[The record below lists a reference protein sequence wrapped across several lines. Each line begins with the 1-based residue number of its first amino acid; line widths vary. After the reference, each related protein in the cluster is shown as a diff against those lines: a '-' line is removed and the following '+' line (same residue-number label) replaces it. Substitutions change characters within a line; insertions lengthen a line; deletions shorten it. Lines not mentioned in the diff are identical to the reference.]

1 MHSHTLFDDL
11 EPFPPAQTQD
21 QRRAQ
26 IIRLACAFTQRA
38 FDETGRCVLGDP
50 LPPTRETM
58 WLCFGLM
65 AGEEA
70 DRVLANAI
78 LARLEMHLHI
88 PYRSK
93 AEEEADG
100 EFDIFITNHTVQLL
114 RLHREK
120 LDPPVLE
127 KMERWGRIALRDY
140 NGDRQ
145 SDYQFHGY
153 NDNMP
158 SKATLGMILGGEL
171 FGDEAAVAH
180 GLWNLRQLRDL
191 LSRRGTLS
199 EYSSPTYSALS
210 LANLTEVATLSGNEE
225 ARELAQQ
232 CVERIWAEFLG
243 RFHPPTG
250 IISGPYSRAY
260 SADSIGHLTVAGIV
274 FWLAFGD
281 AAVLNPV
288 EELRQI
294 PLRVVIAEA
303 NDLTRVVGLAA
314 WLAAVTYEA
323 PDHLVEWMQQRSY
336 PYRIRTTTERGDGG
350 EKFAPG
356 EILCT
361 TFQEEDF
368 ALGTA
373 EGETWE
379 QAEPFF
385 FAYRRQ
391 APATDVA
398 HIRTA
403 QTRFLINDQRP
414 GEIEDAE
421 CGPYRGE
428 SVYLHDYGFTHT
440 IQQDRVA
447 MVLARPVLRLA
458 GQPITSLRYSIIFSS
473 HFREIE
479 EVSYVDGHVF
489 MKDGPIYLALRP
501 LNATDWGRKD
511 AVRIEPVNKYLDISF
526 FNYEGEE
533 RTFSEEELSR
543 TLNGMIAVVGLSKEK
558 SFDEFKNEVG
568 NGELLDYYMSD
579 ARTVR
584 YRLGDTTLGMNY
596 AGLPDRVRFA
606 TINGRPISRPIWEAD
621 GMPPERLPF
630 LSGETEGNGNSFEF
644 PYEHLRVIW
653 DPERPWQIASR
664 GVRSK

>member
-1 MHSHTLFDDL
+1 MMNLNTLFDDL
-11 EPFPPAQTQD
+11 EPFGPAGSQD
-21 QRRAQ
+21 ERRAQ
-26 IIRLACAFTQRA
+26 VVRLACVFAQQA
-38 FDETGRCVLGDP
+38 FDETGRCVLSDP
-50 LPPTRETM
+50 PPPTRETM
-58 WLCFGLM
+58 WLCFGLLN
-65 AGEEA
+65 GEKA

-78 LARLEMHLHI
+78 LGRLEMEFHI
-88 PYRSK
+88 HARSK
-93 AEEEADG
+93 EEEEAAG

-127 KMERWGRIALRDY
+127 KMERWGRVALRDY

-158 SKATLGMILGGEL
+158 SKATLGLILGGEY
-171 FGDEAAVAH
+171 FDDQAAVEH

-210 LANLTEVATLSGNEE
+210 LANLTEIEALAGSED
-225 ARELAQQ
+225 ARELARQ

-250 IISGPYSRAY
+250 ILSGPYSRAY
-260 SADSIGHLTVAGIV
+260 STDSIGHLTFAGTV
-274 FWLAFGD
+274 FWLAFGNT
-281 AAVLNPV
+281 AILNPV

-294 PLRVVIAEA
+294 PPRVVIAEG
-303 NDLTRVVGLAA
+303 NDLTRVVGMAA
-314 WLAAVTYEA
+314 WLAAVTYQPPA
-323 PDHLVEWMQQRSY
+323 PLVEWMRQRSY
-336 PYRIRTTTERGDGG
+336 PYRIRTITERGSGG

-361 TFQEEDF
+361 TYQEEDF

-379 QAEPFF
+379 QAEPFSL
-385 FAYRRQ
+385 AYRRQ

-403 QTRFLINDQRP
+403 QTRVLINDQRP
-414 GEIEDAE
+414 GEVEGAE

-428 SVYLHDYGFTHT
+428 AVFLHDHGLTHT

-458 GQPITSLRYSIIFSS
+458 GQPITSLRYSVILST
-473 HFREIE
+473 HFGEIE
-479 EVSYVDGHVF
+479 EVSLVDDHVF

-511 AVRIEPVNKYLDISF
+511 AVRIEPVNKYLEISF

-568 NGELLDYYMSD
+568 NGELLDYYTSE

-584 YRLGDTTLGMNY
+584 YRLGDTTLGMNH

-630 LSGETEGNGNSFEF
+630 LSGDTEGNSFEF

-664 GVRSK
+664 GVRSE

>member
-1 MHSHTLFDDL
+1 MNPSDLFDDL
-11 EPFPPAQTQD
+11 EPFGIAETQED
-21 QRRAQ
+21 RRQQ
-26 IIRLACAFTQRA
+26 IVRLASAFSHRA
-38 FDETGRCVLGDP
+38 FDEEGRCVLGDP
-50 LPPTRETM
+50 PPPTRETM
-58 WLCFGLM
+58 WLCFGLL
-65 AGEEA
+65 AGEKA

-78 LARLEMHLHI
+78 LGRLEMEFHI
-88 PYRSK
+88 PARS
-93 AEEEADG
+93 EEQEEAAG

-120 LDPPVLE
+120 LDLPVLE
-127 KMERWGRIALRDY
+127 KMERWGRVGLRDY

-158 SKATLGMILGGEL
+158 SKATLGLILGGEY

-210 LANLTEVATLSGNEE
+210 LANLTEVATLAETEE
-225 ARELAQQ
+225 ARALAQQ

-250 IISGPYSRAY
+250 ILSGPYSRAY
-260 SADSIGHLTVAGIV
+260 STDSIGHLTYAGVV
-274 FWLAFGD
+274 FWLTFGD
-281 AAVLNPV
+281 AAILNPA

-294 PLRVVIAEA
+294 PARVVIAEA
-303 NDLTRVVGLAA
+303 SDLTRCVGMAA
-314 WLAAVTYEA
+314 WLAAVSYQA
-323 PDHLVEWMQQRSY
+323 PVHLVEWMRERSY
-336 PYRIRTTTERGDGG
+336 PYRIRTTAERGEGG
-350 EKFAPG
+350 QTSATA

-361 TFQEEDF
+361 TYQEEDF
-368 ALGTA
+368 ALATA

-414 GEIEDAE
+414 GEMENAE

-428 SVYLHDYGFTHT
+428 VIFLHDYGLTHT
-440 IQQDRVA
+440 VQQSRVA
-447 MVLARPVLRLA
+447 MVLTRPVLRLA
-458 GQPITSLRYSIIFSS
+458 GQPVTSLRYSVIFSA
-473 HFREIE
+473 HYGEIE
-479 EVSYVDGHVF
+479 DVSYADGHVF
-489 MKDGPIYLALRP
+489 LKDGPIYLALRP

-526 FNYEGEE
+526 SNYEGEE

-558 SFDEFKNEVG
+558 SFDEFKNEVC
-568 NGELLDYYMSD
+568 NGELLDYYMLGM
-579 ARTVR
+579 RTVR
-584 YRLGDTTLGMNY
+584 YRLGDTTLGMCH
-596 AGLPDRVRFA
+596 AVLSDRIRFA
-606 TINGRPISRPIWEAD
+606 TINGRPVPRPIWEAD
-621 GMPPERLPF
+621 GLPPERLPF
-630 LSGETEGNGNSFEF
+630 LSGDAEVNSLEF

-653 DPERPWQIASR
+653 DPERPWQIVSR
-664 GVRSK
+664 GRDLE